1 MFTEQQVALALRKER
16 LIVNAG
22 QQRGELALIG
32 ERLRKPCALADKVMD
47 AGRYVKAHPWTA
59 GIAVG
64 VAVLMGRR
72 HLFRL
77 AGFGWTAWRAWR
89 VVGGFAR
96 QTGFIKSFKN
106 K

>member
-1 MFTEQQVALALRKER
+1 MFPAQQIALALRKER
-16 LIVNAG
+16 LTVHAE

-32 ERLRKPCALADKVMD
+32 ERLRKPCALADKAMD
-47 AGRYVKAHPWTA
+47 AGRYVKAQPWMA
-59 GIAVG
+59 GVAVG

-72 HLFRL
+72 HLFRVL
-77 AGFGWTAWRAWR
+77 GLGWSAWRVWR

-96 QTGFIKSFKN
+96 QTGYIKLFKN

>member
-1 MFTEQQVALALRKER
+1 MSAEQHIALALRKER
-16 LIVNAG
+16 IVIRVG
-22 QQRGELALIG
+22 QQREQLALLG
-32 ERLRKPCALADKVMD
+32 GRLRKPCAVADKALE

-59 GIAVG
+59 GAAVG

-77 AGFGWTAWRAWR
+77 AGYAWSAWRAWR
-89 VVGGFAR
+89 FIGGWVQ
-96 QTGFIKSFKN
+96 QTGFINRFKN